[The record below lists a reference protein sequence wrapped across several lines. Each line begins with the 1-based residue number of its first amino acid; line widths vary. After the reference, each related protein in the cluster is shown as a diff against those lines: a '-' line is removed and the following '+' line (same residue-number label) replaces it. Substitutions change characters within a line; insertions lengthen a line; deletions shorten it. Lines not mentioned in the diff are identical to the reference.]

1 MLAVPGVTGMRH
13 LSNNLRGTVL
23 PLLLL
28 RVERRASSSLPLHC
42 CSFPPAHFS
51 FFLSICLC
59 GFDSPRAL
67 GIRKKKKQGSDK
79 FQPRFDRGS
88 PLLRD
93 SERFRIIA
101 SRRMQMKTAR
111 SILNIRDLPVYPR
124 DSNCFF
130 FSPSRER
137 NALEIFPAQCV
148 ASEFVQSVL
157 FARTERCKAQEGGAK
172 VGSLGAQTCS
182 FPSVERI
189 LTRFPDH
196 SKGEVG
202 VTFTENPWCKY
213 LPAAISWKR
222 HGLACLPTELSAQ
235 HDRVP

>member
-1 MLAVPGVTGMRH
+1 MRH

-42 CSFPPAHFS
+42 CSFRIFPFFFPSVSVDSIPLAHLEF
-51 FFLSICLC
+51 
-59 GFDSPRAL
+59 A
-67 GIRKKKKQGSDK
+67 KKKQGSDK

-111 SILNIRDLPVYPR
+111 SILNIRDLPVYPT

-137 NALEIFPAQCV
+137 ETLWKYPQCV

-157 FARTERCKAQEGGAK
+157 FARTERRKTQEGGAK
-172 VGSLGAQTCS
+172 VGS
-182 FPSVERI
+182 
-189 LTRFPDH
+189 
-196 SKGEVG
+196 
-202 VTFTENPWCKY
+202 
-213 LPAAISWKR
+213 
-222 HGLACLPTELSAQ
+222 
-235 HDRVP
+235 

>member
-1 MLAVPGVTGMRH
+1 MRH

-42 CSFPPAHFS
+42 CSFPPRIFPFFFPSVSVDSIPLAHLEF
-51 FFLSICLC
+51 
-59 GFDSPRAL
+59 A
-67 GIRKKKKQGSDK
+67 KKKQGSDK

-130 FSPSRER
+130 FSPSRQRERR
-137 NALEIFPAQCV
+137 NALEISPVC
-148 ASEFVQSVL
+148 
-157 FARTERCKAQEGGAK
+157 RERVCTKCLICTDGKA
-172 VGSLGAQTCS
+172 
-182 FPSVERI
+182 
-189 LTRFPDH
+189 
-196 SKGEVG
+196 
-202 VTFTENPWCKY
+202 
-213 LPAAISWKR
+213 
-222 HGLACLPTELSAQ
+222 
-235 HDRVP
+235 

>member
-42 CSFPPAHFS
+42 CSFPPHIFPFFFPSVSVDSIPLAHLEF
-51 FFLSICLC
+51 
-59 GFDSPRAL
+59 A
-67 GIRKKKKQGSDK
+67 KKKKQGSDK

-130 FSPSRER
+130 FSPSREKYS
-137 NALEIFPAQCV
+137 P
-148 ASEFVQSVL
+148 
-157 FARTERCKAQEGGAK
+157 
-172 VGSLGAQTCS
+172 
-182 FPSVERI
+182 PSVSRAS
-189 LTRFPDH
+189 LYKVSYLHGR
-196 SKGEVG
+196 KGV
-202 VTFTENPWCKY
+202 
-213 LPAAISWKR
+213 KR
-222 HGLACLPTELSAQ
+222 RREGRRS
-235 HDRVP
+235 VV

>member
-1 MLAVPGVTGMRH
+1 MRH

-42 CSFPPAHFS
+42 CSFPPRIFPFFFPSVSVDSISLAHLEF
-51 FFLSICLC
+51 
-59 GFDSPRAL
+59 A
-67 GIRKKKKQGSDK
+67 KKKQGSDK

-111 SILNIRDLPVYPR
+111 SILNIRDLPVYPT

-137 NALEIFPAQCV
+137 
-148 ASEFVQSVL
+148 
-157 FARTERCKAQEGGAK
+157 ERREKRSGNI
-172 VGSLGAQTCS
+172 
-182 FPSVERI
+182 PSVSRAS
-189 LTRFPDH
+189 LYKVSYLHGR
-196 SKGEVG
+196 KGV
-202 VTFTENPWCKY
+202 
-213 LPAAISWKR
+213 KR
-222 HGLACLPTELSAQ
+222 GREGEG
-235 HDRVP
+235 R

>member
-1 MLAVPGVTGMRH
+1 MRH

-42 CSFPPAHFS
+42 CSFPPRIFPFFFPSVSVDSIPLAHLEF
-51 FFLSICLC
+51 
-59 GFDSPRAL
+59 A
-67 GIRKKKKQGSDK
+67 KKKQGSDK

-137 NALEIFPAQCV
+137 EKGETLWKYPQCV
-148 ASEFVQSVL
+148 ASLYKVSYLHGRKGVK
-157 FARTERCKAQEGGAK
+157 RGREGEG
-172 VGSLGAQTCS
+172 
-182 FPSVERI
+182 R
-189 LTRFPDH
+189 
-196 SKGEVG
+196 
-202 VTFTENPWCKY
+202 
-213 LPAAISWKR
+213 
-222 HGLACLPTELSAQ
+222 
-235 HDRVP
+235 

>member
-1 MLAVPGVTGMRH
+1 MRH

-42 CSFPPAHFS
+42 CSFPPRIFPFFFPSVSVDSIPLAHLEF
-51 FFLSICLC
+51 
-59 GFDSPRAL
+59 A
-67 GIRKKKKQGSDK
+67 KKKQGSDK

-111 SILNIRDLPVYPR
+111 SILNIRDLPVYPT

-137 NALEIFPAQCV
+137 EKGETLWKYPQCV

-157 FARTERCKAQEGGAK
+157 FARTERRKTREGGRR
-172 VGSLGAQTCS
+172 
-182 FPSVERI
+182 SVVEERK
-189 LTRFPDH
+189 LARFRAW
-196 SKGEVG
+196 KG
-202 VTFTENPWCKY
+202 F
-213 LPAAISWKR
+213 
-222 HGLACLPTELSAQ
+222 
-235 HDRVP
+235 

>member
-1 MLAVPGVTGMRH
+1 MRH

-42 CSFPPAHFS
+42 CSFPPRIFPFFFPSVSVDSIPLAHLEF
-51 FFLSICLC
+51 
-59 GFDSPRAL
+59 A
-67 GIRKKKKQGSDK
+67 KKKQGSDK

-111 SILNIRDLPVYPR
+111 SILNIRDLPVYPT

-130 FSPSRER
+130 FSLEREKRSGNIPRPMCRER
-137 NALEIFPAQCV
+137 VCTKCLIC
-148 ASEFVQSVL
+148 
-157 FARTERCKAQEGGAK
+157 TDGKA
-172 VGSLGAQTCS
+172 
-182 FPSVERI
+182 
-189 LTRFPDH
+189 
-196 SKGEVG
+196 
-202 VTFTENPWCKY
+202 
-213 LPAAISWKR
+213 
-222 HGLACLPTELSAQ
+222 
-235 HDRVP
+235 

>member
-1 MLAVPGVTGMRH
+1 MRH

-42 CSFPPAHFS
+42 CSFPPRIFPFFFPSVSVDSIPLAHLEF
-51 FFLSICLC
+51 
-59 GFDSPRAL
+59 A
-67 GIRKKKKQGSDK
+67 KKKQGSDK

-137 NALEIFPAQCV
+137 ERRNALEISPVCR
-148 ASEFVQSVL
+148 EFVQSVL
-157 FARTERCKAQEGGAK
+157 FARTERCKTREGGAK
-172 VGSLGAQTCS
+172 VGS
-182 FPSVERI
+182 
-189 LTRFPDH
+189 
-196 SKGEVG
+196 
-202 VTFTENPWCKY
+202 
-213 LPAAISWKR
+213 
-222 HGLACLPTELSAQ
+222 
-235 HDRVP
+235 